1 MAANNRVGYDY
12 YSTQPGSLLNSQQ
25 KKWRKM
31 LNRDTGFKT
40 VRTVPN

>member
-1 MAANNRVGYDY
+1 VLYESFEAMAANNHVGYDY

-31 LNRDTGFKT
+31 LGQRGS
-40 VRTVPN
+40 